1 MASGESTVSFAMA
14 TVHRADEA
22 AFQAPQFSEYVV
34 VNSGT
39 LELLTVSANGASV
52 DKTTVEAG
60 KGVFLPAGLPVKWT
74 WPGPCKSSKNRTQRP
89 SPHSLTPPYMDT
101 GSYTVV
107 CMPAFSPSTS
117 GNEANAASDTV
128 VDRKSREALAA
139 MHLTSNPTSPHQ
151 PPPMKHKQHAPG
163 ITPLVVSPVAVVEAP
178 GITISEHIGN
188 VACSEPLLS
197 VARSVV
203 KGASQE
209 AWQAPGFD
217 EYVICTKGA
226 IRFLYGDGR
235 SEEIVAGQGVFLP
248 KNLRVK
254 WVWPEAT
261 NYTVLCVPAFTP
273 ALCGRE
279 AEENATVAKD
289 SQSMERLES
298 LHQKPPRSA

>member
-1 MASGESTVSFAMA
+1 VASGESTVSFAMA

-74 WPGPCKSSKNRTQRP
+74 WPGPC
-89 SPHSLTPPYMDT
+89 
-101 GSYTVV
+101 SYTVV

-139 MHLTSNPTSPHQ
+139 MHLASNPTSPHQ

-188 VACSEPLLS
+188 VACNEPLLS

-203 KGASQE
+203 KGPSQE

-235 SEEIVAGQGVFLP
+235 SEEIVAGQGIFLP